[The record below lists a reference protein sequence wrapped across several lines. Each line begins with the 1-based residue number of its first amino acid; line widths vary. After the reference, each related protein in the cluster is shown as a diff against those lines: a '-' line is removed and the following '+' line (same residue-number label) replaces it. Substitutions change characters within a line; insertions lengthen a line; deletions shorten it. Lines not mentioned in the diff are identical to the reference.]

1 MDYLQSSAR
10 AKSATLITPS
20 LSILSGLRILQ
31 KFKENLDNVPLVQDM
46 STYMQTWGTRFSNRK
61 LILVYTEFHWFT
73 KPKLSMPTRFSNS
86 QGISCKHTCSFLLPD
101 LDEQTSVT
109 PSTPFPWL
117 PASTNWGGASALLQS
132 GVGINKIC
140 RLPQHAISKLSVF
153 LLITFR
159 SIMALPIYAFTCLAW
174 L

>member
-1 MDYLQSSAR
+1 MYHW
-10 AKSATLITPS
+10 
-20 LSILSGLRILQ
+20 
-31 KFKENLDNVPLVQDM
+31 FKTCRPTCKLEVLDSQ
-46 STYMQTWGTRFSNRK
+46 
-61 LILVYTEFHWFT
+61 TEFHWFT

-174 L
+174 LWQYNASKYVYSHQFAVYFYSL